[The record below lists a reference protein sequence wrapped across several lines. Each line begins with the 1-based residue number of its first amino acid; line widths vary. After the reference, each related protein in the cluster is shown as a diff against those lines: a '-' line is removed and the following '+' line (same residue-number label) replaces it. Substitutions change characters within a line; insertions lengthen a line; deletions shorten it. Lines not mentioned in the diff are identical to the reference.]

1 MLLVIAKATG
11 FYGHLREAGERFEIP
26 EDEELGAWMVP
37 ANADGSQKLSKEQKA
52 GKVPAEIVP
61 QKPETGSVPSS
72 APFTP
77 AAALYAVRHVPVGNF
92 EVIDAEGSRVGELF
106 EAVKGQSGV
115 AKGKAQAEADR
126 LNQDAAKSTLS
137 PQQAAQAAQA
147 AQVQE
152 QDDNLPDA

>member
-1 MLLVIAKATG
+1 MPLVIAKATG

-26 EDEELGAWMVP
+26 DDEELGAWMAP
-37 ANADGSQKLSKEQKA
+37 ANADGTPKLTKDQKA
-52 GKVPAEIVP
+52 GKVPAPAVASA
-61 QKPETGSVPSS
+61 PEVGSVPSS

-77 AAALYAVRHVPVGNF
+77 VAAVYTVRHVPVGNF

-106 EAVKGQSGV
+106 EAVKGQPGA

-126 LNQDAAKSTLS
+126 LNQEAAKSTLS
-137 PQQAAQAAQA
+137 PQQA

>member
-1 MLLVIAKATG
+1 MPLVIAKALG

-26 EDEELGAWMVP
+26 EDEELGAWMVL
-37 ANADGSQKLSKEQKA
+37 ANADGSQKLSKDQKA

-72 APFTP
+72 PPFTP
-77 AAALYAVRHVPVGNF
+77 APTLYTVRHVPVGNF
-92 EVIDAEGSRVGELF
+92 EVVGADGNRVGDLF
-106 EAVKGQSGV
+106 AAVKGKAGE
-115 AKGKAQAEADR
+115 AKGNAQAEADR

-137 PQQAAQAAQA
+137 PQQAAQA
-147 AQVQE
+147 QE

>member
-1 MLLVIAKATG
+1 MPLVIAKATG

-26 EDEELGAWMVP
+26 EDEELGAWMVL
-37 ANADGSQKLSKEQKA
+37 ANADGTPKLTKDQKDGKA
-52 GKVPAEIVP
+52 AVSVAPAAEV
-61 QKPETGSVPSS
+61 GSVPSS

-77 AAALYAVRHVPVGNF
+77 VAVMYTVRHVPVGNF
-92 EVIDAEGSRVGELF
+92 EVIDAEGGRIGELF

-126 LNQDAAKSTLS
+126 LNQEAAKSTLS
-137 PQQAAQAAQA
+137 PQQA

>member
-1 MLLVIAKATG
+1 MPLVIAKALG

-26 EDEELGAWMVP
+26 DEEELGAWMVL
-37 ANADGSQKLSKEQKA
+37 ANADGSQKLTKDEKA
-52 GKVPAEIVP
+52 GKVPAQIVP
-61 QKPETGSVPSS
+61 QQVETGSVPSA

-77 AAALYAVRHVPVGNF
+77 VPVLYTVRHVPVGNF
-92 EVIDAEGSRVGELF
+92 EVVDAEGNRVGELF
-106 EAVKGQSGV
+106 DAVKGQAGA

-137 PQQAAQAAQA
+137 PVQAAQA
-147 AQVQE
+147 QE

>member
-1 MLLVIAKATG
+1 MPLVIAKALG

-26 EDEELGAWMVP
+26 KDEELGTWMVL

-52 GKVPAEIVP
+52 GKVLAEIVP

-77 AAALYAVRHVPVGNF
+77 AATLYTVRHAPVGNF
-92 EVIDAEGSRVGELF
+92 EVIDADGNRVGELF
-106 EAVKGQSGV
+106 AAVKGKNGE
-115 AKGKAQAEADR
+115 AKGNAQAEADR

-137 PQQAAQAAQA
+137 PQQAAQ
-147 AQVQE
+147 VQE